1 MPPTTAAPTSS
12 AQAIAEAQRLKDQGQ
27 LSQAESICRSVLKT
41 DPDNARALHLLGAT
55 LHLQGGRQQEAIS
68 LLQRAVDVDPN
79 NAAFW
84 VTLGGNLAI
93 AGQMPRATECFLKAT
108 QVSPDFVDGH
118 YNLGLAYKHLNNH
131 AQAEACF
138 RRAIDLAPGHVDA
151 HANLGLALF
160 NQDKRAEAKTV
171 FAHALT
177 LSPVHPLALTYTARL
192 LALEGKRQQAEAML
206 QALDPNAS
214 EASLFLLATTYEFM
228 TNNALTLSALQY
240 LVSKYPNSAEAWA
253 ALAVGLIGDF
263 QMSEGIKVAKKAIEL
278 DKDCASAWCSLGMA
292 YMHSGVYEEAHAA
305 LTRTLELRPVL
316 GPRVMRDLMLPC
328 IMGTKEEVAES
339 RSRFEKNL
347 DALMAEDFHTDNPLG
362 EIGFTYFYLAYH
374 GQNDVDIQRKI
385 SAYYRK
391 TAPSLN
397 YVAPHCSSQR
407 KVDQSKRIR
416 LGFYSKFITTH
427 SVSFSFSRVLEGISA
442 TNHFDLYLI
451 SDSASHTEGVAQMYP
466 TLRAQAVQVPREL
479 RVATEAISALELD
492 MLIYLDIGMDPLSFL
507 LAFARLAPIQCVMG
521 GHPVTTGIS
530 TIDYYFS
537 SDLIEPDNADEH
549 YSEQLVRLKHGG
561 FNFPRMPGERSTKSA
576 VDLGM
581 PSHRHIY
588 LCPMTLQK
596 IHPDFDDA
604 IAAILLSDPD
614 GAVVFFESAQSPEW
628 SRLLAAR
635 FDRTIPTDLRGR
647 VYFMPWI
654 RDQQDLIR
662 IIELSDVVLDPFHF
676 GIGTTGI
683 HVFTAGTPLVTM
695 PSKYMR
701 GRVGYMYCRLLD
713 TMECA
718 ALSVDDYVRM
728 ALKIAHDRPTRE
740 RLKQKI
746 LSNNRRLFENP
757 DAAAE
762 LATVLIKLNQTDK

>member
-1 MPPTTAAPTSS
+1 MPPTTAHITSS
-12 AQAIAEAQRLKDQGQ
+12 AQALAEAQRLKDQGK
-27 LSQAESICRSVLKT
+27 LAQAESICRSVLT
-41 DPDNARALHLLGAT
+41 NEPDNARALHLLGAT
-55 LHLQGGRQQEAIS
+55 LHLLGGRQEEAIA
-68 LLQRAVDVDPN
+68 LLQRAVDVDPS

-108 QVSPDFVDGH
+108 QVNPDFVDGH

-138 RRAIDLAPGHVDA
+138 RRAIVLLPAHVDA

-160 NQDKRAEAKTV
+160 NQDRRAEAKT
-171 FAHALT
+171 ALAQALT

-192 LALEGKRQQAEAML
+192 LALEGNRQQAEAML

-228 TNNALTLSALQY
+228 TNNALTMSALRY
-240 LVSKYPNSAEAWA
+240 LVAKYPKSAEAWA
-253 ALAVGLIGDF
+253 ALGVGLIGDF
-263 QMSEGIKVAKKAIEL
+263 QMSEGIEVSKKAIEL
-278 DKDCASAWCSLGMA
+278 DDKCASAWCSLGMA
-292 YMHSGVYEEAHAA
+292 YLHSGLYGEAYAA
-305 LTRTLELRPVL
+305 LTRTIELRPVL

-328 IMGTKEEVAES
+328 IMGTKEEVRDS
-339 RSRFEKNL
+339 RARFKTNL
-347 DALMAEDFHTDNPLG
+347 DALMAESLHTDNPLG

-374 GQNDVDIQRKI
+374 GENDVDLQRKI
-385 SAYYRK
+385 SAFYRK

-397 YVAPHCSSQR
+397 YVAPHCVER
-407 KVDQSKRIR
+407 KQHSGTGRIK
-416 LGFYSKFITTH
+416 LGFYSKFISTH
-427 SVSFSFSRVLEGISA
+427 SVSFSFARVLEGISA
-442 TNHFDLYLI
+442 TDQFDLFLI
-451 SDSASHTEGVAQMYP
+451 SDSASHTEGVAEMYP

-479 RVATEAISALELD
+479 KTATQAISALELD

-507 LAFARLAPIQCVMG
+507 LAFARFAPVQCVMG

-537 SDLIEPDNADEH
+537 SDLIEPEDAQEH

-561 FNFPRMPGERSTKSA
+561 FNFPRMSGARSEKSA
-576 VDLGM
+576 TELGM
-581 PSHRHIY
+581 PSHKRIY

-604 IAAILLSDPD
+604 INAILTRDPD
-614 GAVVFFESAQSPEW
+614 AAVVFFESAQSPEW
-628 SRLLAAR
+628 ARLLKAR
-635 FDRTIPTDLRGR
+635 FDRTILRELRNR
-647 VYFMPWI
+647 VCFMPWI

-662 IIELSDVVLDPFHF
+662 IIELSSVVLDPFHF

-695 PSKYMR
+695 PSRFMR

-713 TMECA
+713 TMECFA
-718 ALSVDDYVRM
+718 GSLEEYVDKALS
-728 ALKIAHDRPTRE
+728 IANDPNTRDHL
-740 RLKQKI
+740 RQKI
-746 LSNNRRLFENP
+746 LANSQRIFENP

-762 LATVLIKLNQTDK
+762 LADVLMQLSRITR